1 MSWIAIIIEKLESYI
16 TDVEISWEFKP
27 LSRYKVHDSQCKMA
41 AKQDNWE
48 KALDKLL
55 NTLKDHWYSENTYW
69 IFFQD
74 HISKTLK
81 RAIDTE

>member
-1 MSWIAIIIEKLESYI
+1 MNWIAIIIEKLESYI
-16 TDVEISWEFKP
+16 IEKYRENFKP

-41 AKQDNWE
+41 AKQGNWE